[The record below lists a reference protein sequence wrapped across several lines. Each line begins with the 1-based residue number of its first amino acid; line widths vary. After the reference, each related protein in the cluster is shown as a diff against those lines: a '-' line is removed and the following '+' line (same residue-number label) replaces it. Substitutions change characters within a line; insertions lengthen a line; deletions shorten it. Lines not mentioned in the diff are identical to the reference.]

1 MRMYFCASKQS
12 RADLQGCRPSQETG
26 NKAVES
32 GHADLVVYGRH
43 W

>member
-1 MRMYFCASKQS
+1 MRMFFCASKQLI
-12 RADLQGCRPSQETG
+12 ADLQVCRLLQETG